1 LPLTARPD
9 LFAGLEDIL
18 AGIPN
23 TKIAVAVSG
32 GGDSMAL
39 LHMLAQ
45 NGAGLRAVTVDHDL
59 RKESA
64 AEAQFVAETC
74 RNLSVQHHILKWQ
87 NQGRSGNLQD
97 AARRARQTLIG
108 DWAKMQGIT
117 HIALGHTLDDQA
129 ETVLLRLARGSGV
142 DGLSGMA
149 VMRQDKGLTWVRP
162 LLQVKRQAL
171 RDYLTAQN
179 RTWIDDPS
187 NDDPRF
193 DRVKARLALAHLK
206 DLGIEA
212 EGLASTADKMRM
224 ARVSLE
230 TSTLDLLNTVANI
243 SDVGEVMIDY
253 PAFINAPAELR
264 FRLFAATLCWISGA
278 PYRPRFDSL
287 RALLDR
293 LDTKVQTLHGCTVQL
308 KSGKLIVRR
317 EFARVQPSCPIDQ
330 IWDYRWQVTQVGETS
345 ATHIAA
351 LGADGLAKCE
361 NWRDT
366 GRDRQALLTTPA
378 VWNGQDLAAA
388 PLAGWANGWKCGLID
403 EKGLHK
409 AVMTR

>member
-1 LPLTARPD
+1 MPLTARPE
-9 LFAGLEDIL
+9 LFAGLEGFL

-45 NGAGLRAVTVDHDL
+45 RGTGLRAVTVDHDL
-59 RKESA
+59 RAESA

-74 RNLSVQHHILKWQ
+74 ASLSVQHHILKWQ
-87 NQGRSGNLQD
+87 NQDRSGNLQD
-97 AARRARQTLIG
+97 AARRARQNLIG
-108 DWAKMQGIT
+108 GWARAQDIT

-149 VMRQDKGLTWVRP
+149 TVRQDNGLTWVRP
-162 LLQVKRQAL
+162 LLQIKRQAL
-171 RDYLTAQN
+171 RDYLTAENQ
-179 RTWIDDPS
+179 TWIEDPS

-193 DRVKARLALAHLK
+193 DRVKARLALGHLQ
-206 DLGIEA
+206 DLGIDA

-224 ARVSLE
+224 ARGALE
-230 TSTLDLLNTVANI
+230 KSTLDLLNTVASI
-243 SDVGEVMIDY
+243 SDVGEVVIDY
-253 PAFINAPAELR
+253 PTFINAPAELR
-264 FRLFAATLCWISGA
+264 FRLVAATLCWISGA

-293 LDTKVQTLHGCTVQL
+293 ADTKTQTLHGCAVQL
-308 KSGKLIVRR
+308 KAGKLVVRR
-317 EFARVQPSCPIDQ
+317 ELARVQPSCLIDQ
-330 IWDYRWQVTQVGETS
+330 VWDHRWQVTQVGETP

-351 LGADGLAKCE
+351 LGVDGLTKCE

-366 GRDRQALLTTPA
+366 GRSRQALLTTPA
-378 VWNGQDLAAA
+378 LWNGQDLAAA